1 MFPTDDGFYKDQ
13 GSEPVGLLCGR
24 MKTAVNRVS
33 LLSLPTQSDASG
45 EKLKDLA
52 IEMGL
57 TPSAL
62 AYLKQKVPQKTSV
75 LGGALCCLA
84 M

>member
-1 MFPTDDGFYKDQ
+1 MLHYHG
-13 GSEPVGLLCGR
+13 
-24 MKTAVNRVS
+24 NRIFDACLSWYIRQVYIDVCEQKFSPLTSS
-33 LLSLPTQSDASG
+33 LQSDASG

-75 LGGALCCLA
+75 YWEGHSVA
-84 M
+84 

>member
-1 MFPTDDGFYKDQ
+1 M
-13 GSEPVGLLCGR
+13 
-24 MKTAVNRVS
+24 NRIS
-33 LLSLPTQSDASG
+33 LLSHPTQSDASG

-75 LGGALCCLA
+75 LGGALSVA
-84 M
+84 

>member
-1 MFPTDDGFYKDQ
+1 
-13 GSEPVGLLCGR
+13 
-24 MKTAVNRVS
+24 MKTSMNRIS

-62 AYLKQKVPQKTSV
+62 TYLKQKVPQKTSV
-75 LGGALCCLA
+75 LGGALSVA
-84 M
+84 